1 MFPSLNFWKWT
12 FIKLLVK
19 YVPTIPII
27 LFVFNI
33 KLFQLVYTCYEQGT
47 VESVCTQFVCEFF
60 IIIFSTN
67 ARRLTEESYSSAFA
81 TNTLLSS
88 QPVFTRKNH
97 KVSRLEYIKRN

>member
-1 MFPSLNFWKWT
+1 MFENR
-12 FIKLLVK
+12 LLKKPLAK

-33 KLFQLVYTCYEQGT
+33 KLFQLVYTCYEKGT
-47 VESVCTQFVCEFF
+47 VESVCTQFVCEFI

-67 ARRLTEESYSSAFA
+67 ARRLTEDSSAFA

-88 QPVFTRKNH
+88 
-97 KVSRLEYIKRN
+97 